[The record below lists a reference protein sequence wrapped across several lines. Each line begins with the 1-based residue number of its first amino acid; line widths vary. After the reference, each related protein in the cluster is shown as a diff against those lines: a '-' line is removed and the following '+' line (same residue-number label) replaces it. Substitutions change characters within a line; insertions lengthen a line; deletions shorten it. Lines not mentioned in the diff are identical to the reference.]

1 MEKPGSDQYEQ
12 EAGARDQDSR
22 GSDSLEEDDPEPDI
36 GVEQYIPSGKGGN
49 MDNPNPSLAAQAL
62 EKQADGRPSAEGLGK
77 ISIDGGQ
84 PSSERGTDV
93 IMHSRV
99 SLREMYSRTLA
110 EQEESP
116 SAQEQIAGG
125 LVEQMGCPGEVARD
139 LATLRL
145 YDVAILISMFR
156 CQRSLLRACFA

>member
-1 MEKPGSDQYEQ
+1 MEKPGSDQDEQ
-12 EAGARDQDSR
+12 EAGVRDQDSR
-22 GSDSLEEDDPEPDI
+22 DSDSLEEDDPESDI
-36 GVEQYIPSGKGGN
+36 GVEKYIPSGKGGN
-49 MDNPNPSLAAQAL
+49 IDNPNPSLAAQPL

-77 ISIDGGQ
+77 ILIDGGQ

-93 IMHSRV
+93 TMHSRV

-116 SAQEQIAGG
+116 SVQEQIAGG

-145 YDVAILISMFR
+145 YDVAILISMFL
-156 CQRSLLRACFA
+156 C